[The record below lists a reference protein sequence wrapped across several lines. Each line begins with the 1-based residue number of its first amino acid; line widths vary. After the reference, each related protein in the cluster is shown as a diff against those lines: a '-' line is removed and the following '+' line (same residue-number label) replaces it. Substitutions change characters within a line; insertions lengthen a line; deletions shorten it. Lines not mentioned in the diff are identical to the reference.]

1 MKALVRFSVLI
12 LAIAVTWTFG
22 LIGNLSSYVMADP
35 LPDTSFIN
43 QDISKID
50 LNNANINTFRKVKGM
65 YPTLGRIIVENGP
78 YASLDD
84 VLNIAGLSD
93 AQKQTIRDNAE
104 VFTLKKPDNSM
115 NRERINN
122 SLYRL

>member
-22 LIGNLSSYVMADP
+22 LIGNLSPSVLADQ
-35 LPDTSFIN
+35 LPDTSFIK

-50 LNNANINTFRKVKGM
+50 LNNANINAFRKVKGM
-65 YPTLGRIIVENGP
+65 YPTLGRIIVENAP
-78 YASLDD
+78 YDSLDD
-84 VLNIAGLSD
+84 VLNISGLTD
-93 AQKQTIRDNAE
+93 TQKQTIRDNAG
-104 VFTLKKPDNSM
+104 VFTLNKPDNSM

-122 SLYRL
+122 SVYRL